1 MENRSEFEERIFP
14 LIERMHTGKI
24 HFSPESKRL
33 ANSFSKIRQ
42 LPNGR
47 IDLQTIDSGI
57 RATMGGIL
65 KLIDNMNDSNED
77 TDNQNEAI

>member
-1 MENRSEFEERIFP
+1 MENRSEMEERIFP

-47 IDLQTIDSGI
+47 LDLQTIDSGI
-57 RATMGGIL
+57 RSTMWSL
-65 KLIDNMNDSNED
+65 SNNMEDSNED